1 MCKKG
6 ILVIYQR
13 HINYL
18 SYNYLNEVTIRYNLG
33 RLFPTQLWSPKM
45 FGRILMIDQMGRVR
59 KYKRLFRSL
68 TFTTLDKHKS
78 KSDELNMLNMFNEV

>member
-6 ILVIYQR
+6 ILVIFLR

-18 SYNYLNEVTIRYNLG
+18 SYNYLDDVTIRYNLG
-33 RLFPTQLWSPKM
+33 RLFPIQLWSPNV
-45 FGRILMIDQMGRVR
+45 FGRTLMIDQMGRVR
-59 KYKRLFRSL
+59 KYKRVFRSL

-78 KSDELNMLNMFNEV
+78 KSDELNMVKHV

>member
-1 MCKKG
+1 MRKKG
-6 ILVIYQR
+6 ILVIFLR

-33 RLFPTQLWSPKM
+33 RLFPIQLWSPNV
-45 FGRILMIDQMGRVR
+45 FGQILMIDQMGRVR

-68 TFTTLDKHKS
+68 TLRPYISTKPKVTS
-78 KSDELNMLNMFNEV
+78 